1 MIVWLRN
8 LSRNSKR
15 LLALSVD
22 ILTLPISLWL
32 SFTLRFE
39 EVYSPDV
46 RIATV
51 IALTTVTSV
60 AVFIRLGLYR
70 AVIRYAGLQ
79 LFNTIFIGVSISVF
93 LFAFLGFLFQTSL
106 PKSVPFI
113 YFGISLIA
121 VSSTRLLIRH
131 ILTFDLRHKKKK
143 VIIYGSGSAGLQL
156 SNALLQGL
164 EYQPVAFL
172 DDDKHKQG
180 SIINGL
186 RVYKP
191 RKLGSLV
198 SEFGAEEVLLA
209 ISTLTPSRRGQ
220 IVHSLTEFNIKVKT
234 IPGMLE
240 LIDGTSKIEEIRNLK
255 VEELLGREQVPPDPL
270 LLKACVMG
278 KSVMVTGAGG
288 SIGSELCR
296 QIAEIGPSQ
305 LIMLETSEFALYS
318 IEQELLQKSFR
329 FPILPMLG
337 NVQEEKLVLRILKK
351 FSVETIY
358 HAAAYKHVPL
368 VEQNLVSGVSNNVL
382 GTYATA
388 QAARTAG
395 VKNFILISTD
405 KAVRP
410 TNIMG
415 ATKRVAEQILQNL
428 AESNTSSTI
437 FTMVRFGNVLASSGS
452 VIPKFKQQIESGGP
466 VTVTHPEITRYFMT
480 IPEAVQLV
488 IQAGT
493 LGEGGDVF
501 VLDMGEPVKIKNLA
515 ETIIVL
521 LGKSIRTNEFR
532 DGEIEIKYTGLR
544 PGEKLYEELLIG
556 ENCVGTAH
564 PMITRAIESK
574 LTSLV
579 LDSVIECL
587 REACSKDDLRQIV
600 HQLELAVPEYS
611 ASKEVLEQISKSE
624 TAKPIILSI
633 KP

>member
-1 MIVWLRN
+1 MVEWLSN

-15 LLALSVD
+15 LLAVSTDLVT
-22 ILTLPISLWL
+22 IPTALWL
-32 SFTLRFE
+32 SFALRLE
-39 EVYSPDV
+39 EVYAPDV
-46 RIATV
+46 RIATTM
-51 IALTTVTSV
+51 ALATLTTV
-60 AVFIRLGLYR
+60 AVFVRLGLYR

-79 LFNTIFIGVSISVF
+79 MFNTIFIGVSVSVF
-93 LFAFLGFLFQTSL
+93 LLAVLAFLFQAQM
-106 PKSVPFI
+106 PRSVPFI
-113 YFGISLIA
+113 YFGIALIA
-121 VSSTRLLIRH
+121 VSATRLLIRH
-131 ILTFDLRHKKKK
+131 LLTIDRHQKTKK
-143 VIIYGSGSAGLQL
+143 VIIYGAGSAGLQL

-164 EYQPVAFL
+164 EYQPVGFV
-172 DDDKHKQG
+172 DDDKLKQG
-180 SIINGL
+180 SEINGL

-191 RKLGSLV
+191 RKLCTLIA
-198 SEFGAEEVLLA
+198 EFGVQEVLLA

-220 IVHSLTEFNIKVKT
+220 IVHSLAQFNVKVKT

-270 LLKACVMG
+270 LLNACVKG
-278 KSVMVTGAGG
+278 KAVLVTGAGG

-305 LIMLETSEFALYS
+305 LIIFESSEFALYS
-318 IEQELLQKSFR
+318 IEEELTQKEYD

-337 NVQEEKLVLRILKK
+337 NVQDEQLVLRILQK
-351 FSVETIY
+351 FSIKTVY
-358 HAAAYKHVPL
+358 HSAAYKHVPL
-368 VEQNLVSGVSNNVL
+368 VEQNLAAGVSNNIL

-388 QAARTAG
+388 NAAKTAG
-395 VKNFILISTD
+395 VRNFILISTD

-428 AESNTSSTI
+428 AESKDSTTT

-452 VIPKFKQQIESGGP
+452 VVPKFKQQIESGGP

-521 LGKSIRTNEFR
+521 LGKSLRTTEFQE
-532 DGEIEIKYTGLR
+532 GEIEIKYTGLR

-574 LTSLV
+574 LKSPQLE
-579 LDSVIECL
+579 SVIDCL
-587 REACSKDDLRQIV
+587 REACRSDDLLQIV
-600 HQLELAVPEYS
+600 QQLEFAVPEYS
-611 ASKEVLEQISKSE
+611 ASKEVLKLISRAEKV
-624 TAKPIILSI
+624 KPTMLSI